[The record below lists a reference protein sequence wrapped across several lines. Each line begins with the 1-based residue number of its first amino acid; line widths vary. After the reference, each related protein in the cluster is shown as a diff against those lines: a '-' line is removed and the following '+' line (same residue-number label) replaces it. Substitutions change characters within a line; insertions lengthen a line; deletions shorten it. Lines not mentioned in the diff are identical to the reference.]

1 MPRPS
6 SSFVPKYC
14 KHRASGQAVVTI
26 SGRDHYLGPHGTK
39 ASRLEYDRLIGEWLV
54 AGRHSLDVNATEITV
69 IELIARYWQFAKGYY
84 RKDGECT
91 REAPGIKQALKPLKN
106 LYGKQPATEFGPIGL
121 KVIRS
126 RLVENDTSRKY
137 ANKQIQ
143 RIVRMFKWAV
153 HEELIS
159 PTVHLALAAVPG
171 LRKGKT
177 EARET
182 DPIMPVDDAIVDATL
197 AYLPAIPGD
206 MVQFQRFTGC
216 RPAEVC
222 RLRPCALDQSEE
234 VWTYRPE
241 SHKTEHHDRDRIIF
255 IGPHAQGVLLRYL
268 ARDPQT
274 HCFRP
279 CDSEAKRLAEQEA
292 KRKTPLS
299 CDNVR
304 GSNVSR
310 RCMPYRGKWARCGN
324 RHGYEIRPW
333 RDSAVSSFR
342 YRLAGKCFSRN
353 RDCVEELKCC
363 RWMVSAASGRSTFFD
378 FALWILVRMRSV
390 F

>member
-106 LYGKQPATEFGPIGL
+106 LYGKQPATEFGPMGL

-143 RIVRMFKWAV
+143 RIVRMFK
-153 HEELIS
+153 
-159 PTVHLALAAVPG
+159 
-171 LRKGKT
+171 
-177 EARET
+177 
-182 DPIMPVDDAIVDATL
+182 
-197 AYLPAIPGD
+197 
-206 MVQFQRFTGC
+206 
-216 RPAEVC
+216 
-222 RLRPCALDQSEE
+222 
-234 VWTYRPE
+234 
-241 SHKTEHHDRDRIIF
+241 
-255 IGPHAQGVLLRYL
+255 
-268 ARDPQT
+268 
-274 HCFRP
+274 
-279 CDSEAKRLAEQEA
+279 
-292 KRKTPLS
+292 
-299 CDNVR
+299 
-304 GSNVSR
+304 
-310 RCMPYRGKWARCGN
+310 
-324 RHGYEIRPW
+324 
-333 RDSAVSSFR
+333 
-342 YRLAGKCFSRN
+342 
-353 RDCVEELKCC
+353 
-363 RWMVSAASGRSTFFD
+363 
-378 FALWILVRMRSV
+378 
-390 F
+390 

>member
-106 LYGKQPATEFGPIGL
+106 LYGKQPATEFGPMGL

-299 CDNVR
+299 C
-304 GSNVSR
+304 VSL
-310 RCMPYRGKWARCGN
+310 G
-324 RHGYEIRPW
+324 
-333 RDSAVSSFR
+333 
-342 YRLAGKCFSRN
+342 
-353 RDCVEELKCC
+353 
-363 RWMVSAASGRSTFFD
+363 AS
-378 FALWILVRMRSV
+378 
-390 F
+390 